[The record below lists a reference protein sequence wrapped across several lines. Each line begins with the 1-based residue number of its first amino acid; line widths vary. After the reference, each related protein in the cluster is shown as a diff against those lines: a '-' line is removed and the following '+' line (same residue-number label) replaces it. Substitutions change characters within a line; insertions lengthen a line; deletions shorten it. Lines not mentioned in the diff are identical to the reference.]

1 MFVLRALVFAIVFY
15 IVGIS
20 FTLAVTPALLMPFR
34 VANACK
40 QAWLGTMLMLSRT
53 IIGLTHE
60 RRGIGNIP
68 DGPVIFAAKH
78 QSAWD
83 TIALSYIHGEAA
95 VVLKRELTWLPV
107 WGWFLIRL
115 GMVPI
120 DRGKGLSALKRI
132 VTTARRR
139 IAQGRSIL
147 IFPQGTRTAPG
158 AKRPYLVG
166 VAAIYAELDL
176 PVVPIAL
183 NSGMFWPRRAL
194 GKWPGVITV
203 DYLEPIPPGLKRK
216 EFLKTLEAR
225 IESTTAR
232 LEAEAAERFPWLPP
246 LPDDAAPAASETG
259 GGAESKAAATD

>member
-1 MFVLRALVFAIVFY
+1 MFVLRALIFAIVFY
-15 IVGIS
+15 ILGLTIA
-20 FTLAVTPALLMPFR
+20 LAVTPALLMPFR
-34 VANACK
+34 AANACK
-40 QAWLGTMLMLSRT
+40 QFWLGTMLMLSRT

-60 RRGIGNIP
+60 RRGVDNIP
-68 DGPVIFAAKH
+68 AGPVIFAAKH

-83 TIALSYIHGEAA
+83 TIALSFVHGDAA
-95 VVLKRELTWLPV
+95 VVLKRELTWIPV
-107 WGWFLIRL
+107 WGWFLVRL

-120 DRGKGLSALKRI
+120 DRGKGVSALKRI
-132 VTTARRR
+132 VAAARRR
-139 IAQGRSIL
+139 IAEGRPIL

-158 AKRPYLVG
+158 TRRPYLVG

-216 EFLKTLEAR
+216 EFLKILEAR
-225 IESTTAR
+225 IESATTA
-232 LEAEAAERFPWLPP
+232 LEVEAAARYPWLPP
-246 LPDDAAPAASETG
+246 LPAAAPVAPDTG
-259 GGAESKAAATD
+259 GRAESEAAATD